1 MSERE
6 AFLYRRKA
14 EFFKALADETRLK
27 ILVFLR
33 DGERCQCEIL
43 PYLDKSQSTVS
54 QHLQTLR
61 ESDVLVSRKSGQRVK
76 YRVRDPRIFQI
87 LKIVDG
93 ILLDHIRKISK
104 ATEDLV

>member
-1 MSERE
+1 M
-6 AFLYRRKA
+6 
-14 EFFKALADETRLK
+14 
-27 ILVFLR
+27 
-33 DGERCQCEIL
+33 
-43 PYLDKSQSTVS
+43 
-54 QHLQTLR
+54 
-61 ESDVLVSRKSGQRVK
+61 LVSRKSGQRVK